1 MTAAVSP
8 PRSVRLTRRPTADP
22 PTPLSSARNGRV
34 TTGPD
39 GIRPPPR
46 PPGVRDRGHRPS
58 RSEARERRQRRSGGT
73 PRLWGPQPCGGPRRA
88 SGRAGKRRSR
98 DAAARPRG
106 GQIQGEGPPLQPVEQ
121 PRQLIGAPAAT
132 SSPIR
137 APDSRTGP
145 VRTPRRRTARPAS
158 AGSSSTS
165 KAIPVSR
172 RSGALPPVAHPARP
186 RTAGREPRRR
196 RPEPRRRRPERRRAT
211 NGGTGGRNSCPMNC
225 RTASRVTRP
234 HSLRNA
240 LCASRH
246 FMRPKWG
253 RSGVFSGARVFARS

>member
-39 GIRPPPR
+39 GIRSPPR
-46 PPGVRDRGHRPS
+46 PPGVRDRGRRPS
-58 RSEARERRQRRSGGT
+58 RSRSPRPGSAGPGARLGSGGRSHAAA
-73 PRLWGPQPCGGPRRA
+73 PGEPPGAPGRGGAVMWPPA
-88 SGRAGKRRSR
+88 PAAVRSR
-98 DAAARPRG
+98 ARDPHSSQSSSPG
-106 GQIQGEGPPLQPVEQ
+106 SSSAP
-121 PRQLIGAPAAT
+121 PAAT

-172 RSGALPPVAHPARP
+172 RSGALPPVAHPSSSAY
-186 RTAGREPRRR
+186 
-196 RPEPRRRRPERRRAT
+196 RRARAASAEA
-211 NGGTGGRNSCPMNC
+211 G
-225 RTASRVTRP
+225 TASTE
-234 HSLRNA
+234 A
-240 LCASRH
+240 GAASGDERGDGRAE
-246 FMRPKWG
+246 FMSDEPPNRLPG
-253 RSGVFSGARVFARS
+253 YANPQPS